1 MSADTFLEPVRLSAI
16 GPRAFAR
23 NVERLLWHLAF
34 SDVRNIDGA
43 GDEGG
48 DILATRG
55 GFRWV
60 FQSKWKAS
68 GTVSNEAVKQVDA
81 AKAFYS
87 ADRAVVVTNARLS
100 RKAREHRERLLNVGV
115 RVDFWDHDALAKF
128 AAEILPE
135 YVPARYTPY
144 NFQSAAIESAKSSL
158 DATGRSLIILA
169 TGLGKTL
176 VGGEVINW
184 FLQREPTA
192 EILVVAHMRELVGQL
207 ERAMWRH
214 VPKTISTQVLS
225 SVDTPSSFSGVTCS
239 TVQSALS
246 AVKAGW
252 RPGLVL
258 VDEAHHA
265 AEQGMF
271 QELLDLLQDVPTIG
285 LTATPWRGDGYQIAQ
300 RFGEPNFTMGIAE
313 GMAKGFLAQV
323 DYRLFVD
330 TIDWATIPE
339 LSQHGLT
346 IKDLNHRLF
355 LPQRD
360 EAVIDHLRD
369 AWRETVN
376 PRAILFCRT
385 IDHAE
390 EIARQLRD
398 AGWKRA
404 ACISTRQTRRERD
417 LLMSEFQDGRV
428 PIVTTVDI
436 FNEGVDVPDVNIL
449 AFLRVTHSRRIFV
462 QQLGRGLRLGPGKE
476 RVLVLDFVS
485 DIRRIAA
492 TLDLKRALQRLAQG
506 EIERLS
512 LPQSTVSFNEPA
524 VGSLL
529 EEWIKD
535 AAALEDA
542 NDEVRLQYP
551 DIG

>member
-271 QELLDLLQDVPTIG
+271 QELLDL
-285 LTATPWRGDGYQIAQ
+285 
-300 RFGEPNFTMGIAE
+300 M
-313 GMAKGFLAQV
+313 K
-323 DYRLFVD
+323 
-330 TIDWATIPE
+330 
-339 LSQHGLT
+339 
-346 IKDLNHRLF
+346 
-355 LPQRD
+355 
-360 EAVIDHLRD
+360 
-369 AWRETVN
+369 
-376 PRAILFCRT
+376 
-385 IDHAE
+385 
-390 EIARQLRD
+390 
-398 AGWKRA
+398 
-404 ACISTRQTRRERD
+404 
-417 LLMSEFQDGRV
+417 
-428 PIVTTVDI
+428 
-436 FNEGVDVPDVNIL
+436 
-449 AFLRVTHSRRIFV
+449 
-462 QQLGRGLRLGPGKE
+462 
-476 RVLVLDFVS
+476 
-485 DIRRIAA
+485 
-492 TLDLKRALQRLAQG
+492 
-506 EIERLS
+506 
-512 LPQSTVSFNEPA
+512 
-524 VGSLL
+524 
-529 EEWIKD
+529 
-535 AAALEDA
+535 
-542 NDEVRLQYP
+542 
-551 DIG
+551 